1 MPRISATPF
10 LLAAA
15 LAAAPGARGQSARWD
30 PPGGSLP
37 VGEVSTLQLVF
48 EDCTPDDTPVP
59 PKVDGLRLDYQGQ
72 SSNLSIINGTFTRS
86 VSVTYA
92 VLLSKPQQVN
102 LPEFLVGTNKGK
114 VRVPAAHYNA
124 SGATVGSAGIS
135 LSEAASAKLWPNPD
149 SVWAGEVFDLR
160 YTIDVA
166 TGYYPSW
173 GRGTFEW
180 EPSPL
185 VAEDWSQPEP
195 FDSHGAEGR
204 TGLAYHTRAM
214 APTAGRLRLNPTS
227 QLINLSVGVSGFGF
241 FQQRQYQQFAVPDS
255 PVSIDVRP
263 LPPAPS
269 GFTGAV
275 GQFRIS
281 SRVVPLQVKTGEPV
295 TWTIELTGSGN
306 WPEIRGLPS
315 REAPADFQVIQPK
328 PKRTQPPGKL
338 FDGTLAED
346 VVLMPTRA
354 GSYDLPALAFT
365 YFDPQSGAYRTL
377 SAPGATVSVEAAPLA
392 APPALD
398 HPAASRGVPCISGE
412 APKSETRAP
421 EAPTGAL
428 GDPVPGARSANL
440 PLRLRTV
447 AAACAAPFALLAV
460 LWAALAYRSA
470 RATDPLR
477 PRREARRR
485 RGATLAAL
493 RSAPAAGKVP
503 LLLAWQRDCAV
514 LWGIEHAAPPA
525 SALADPAWAELW
537 TEADRFLYS
546 LDCVLPADWIARAQA
561 AFAAKTLPGFNGARL
576 LLPRNLVPALALAVA
591 LGAARL
597 CAADPAAAYRSG
609 DFAAAEKAWAEAVAA
624 SPADWAARHNLSL
637 ALAQQDRWGE
647 AAAQA
652 SAAFIQNP
660 SSPEA
665 RRQVALACDKAGFV
679 PEPLDTLLQRGPV
692 ESLARLLS
700 PGDWQ
705 RAGVAS
711 AALAAAALALL
722 LCALHGLLPRA
733 WAVPASV
740 CLLAAALLAAGASL
754 VAYRAYG
761 ITADTRVVV
770 VWRPGILRSI
780 PTEADVSQK
789 TTTLAAGSSAIAD
802 KTFLGWVRLSFPN
815 GQTGWIPKAE
825 AIYLWRPPAK

>member
-1 MPRISATPF
+1 MPRIPTTSL

-15 LAAAPGARGQSARWD
+15 LAAAPGVRGQSARWD

-37 VGEVSTLQLVF
+37 VGEVATLQLVF
-48 EDCTPDDTPVP
+48 DDCTPDDTPVP
-59 PKVDGLRLDYQGQ
+59 PKVDGLRMDYQGQ
-72 SSNLSIINGTFTRS
+72 SSNLSIINGAFTRN
-86 VSVTYA
+86 VSVTFA
-92 VLLSKPQQVN
+92 VLLSKAQPV
-102 LPEFLVGTNKGK
+102 LIPEFAIDTNKGK
-114 VRVPAAHYNA
+114 VRVPAARYNA
-124 SGATVGSAGIS
+124 TGATVGSTGIS

-149 SVWAGEVFDLR
+149 RVWAGEVFDLR

-180 EPSPL
+180 DPSPL

-195 FDSHGAEGR
+195 FETHGAEVR

-275 GQFRIS
+275 GEFRIS
-281 SRVVPLQVKTGEPV
+281 SKVVPLRVKSGEPV
-295 TWTIELTGSGN
+295 TWTVELSGSGN

-328 PKRTQPPGKL
+328 PKRTQPAGKL

-346 VVLMPTRA
+346 VVLVPTRP
-354 GSYDLPALAFT
+354 GSYELPALAFT

-377 SAPGATVSVEAAPLA
+377 SAPGASVTVEAAPSATPPAPDQTAA
-392 APPALD
+392 AP
-398 HPAASRGVPCISGE
+398 GVPRVSAQ
-412 APKSETRAP
+412 APKAETKAP
-421 EAPTGAL
+421 EEPEGAL
-428 GDPVPGARSANL
+428 GDPVPGGRSSSL
-440 PLRLRTV
+440 PLRLRTL
-447 AAACAAPFALLAV
+447 AAACAAPFALLAG
-460 LWAALAYRSA
+460 LWTALAYRRA
-470 RATDPLR
+470 RATDPLK
-477 PRREARRR
+477 PVREARRR
-485 RGATLAAL
+485 LGATLAAL
-493 RSAPAAGKVP
+493 RSAPASGKVP
-503 LLLAWQRDCAV
+503 LLLAWQHDSAV

-537 TEADRFLYS
+537 TEVDRFLYRADS
-546 LDCVLPADWIARAQA
+546 VLPADWIARAQA
-561 AFAAKTLPGFNGARL
+561 AFEAKPLRAFNAARL
-576 LLPRNLVPALALAVA
+576 LLPRNLVPALALAAA
-591 LGAARL
+591 LSASRL

-609 DFAAAEKAWAEAVAA
+609 DFAAAEKAWAEAAAA
-624 SPADWAARHNLSL
+624 SPTDWSARHNLSL

-652 SAAFIQNP
+652 SAAFVQNP

-705 RAGVAS
+705 RAGAAS

-722 LCALHGLLPRA
+722 LCALHGLLRRA
-733 WAVPASV
+733 WAVPVSV
-740 CLLAAALLAAGASL
+740 CLLGAALLGAGASL

-761 ITADTRVVV
+761 IAADTRAVV

-789 TTTLAAGSSAIAD
+789 TTTLAAGSAAIVD
-802 KTFLGWVRLSFPN
+802 KTFLGWARLSFPN